1 MNKRKVS
8 ADEAKRIGD
17 TLGINWAKVDLGQ
30 FQHCL
35 EVECEHGIRTTKWTP
50 LE

>member
-17 TLGINWAKVDLGQ
+17 TLGINWAKID
-30 FQHCL
+30 L
-35 EVECEHGIRTTKWTP
+35 EVRRP
-50 LE
+50 